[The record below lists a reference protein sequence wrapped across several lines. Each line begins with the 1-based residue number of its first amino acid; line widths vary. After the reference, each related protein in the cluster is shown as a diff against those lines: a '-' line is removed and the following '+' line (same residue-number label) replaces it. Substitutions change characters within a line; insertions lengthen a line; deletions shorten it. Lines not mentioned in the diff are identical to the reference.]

1 LDWKLWDRIAEV
13 HPLIHQ
19 LTNVVT
25 VNDCANITLTCG
37 ASPVMADA
45 PEEAAEMAAASDA
58 VVINIGTLRQDQL
71 EAMAKAGESAN
82 KRGVPVV
89 LDPVGAGATRLRL
102 EAVDRLL
109 KRVRFSVIRGNS
121 SEIGTL
127 CGRRSGRGVDANLE
141 DLDSHLPSFRSLAK
155 NLQAVI
161 AVSGPVDYVTD
172 GEREAYVENGTPLL
186 TRVTGTGCMLTAVIG
201 CCLGAGIEPFHAA
214 ILSLAAV
221 GIAGE
226 KAEASLSE
234 TEGIGTF
241 RIRFFDEMFRMN
253 SNTLEQD
260 GKVKL
265 LEKSV

>member
-1 LDWKLWDRIAEV
+1 MDWKLWDRIDEV

-19 LTNVVT
+19 ITNAVT
-25 VNDCANITLTCG
+25 VNDCANITLACG

-58 VVINIGTLRQDQL
+58 VVINIGTLGKDQL
-71 EAMAKAGESAN
+71 EAMALAGESAN
-82 KRGVPVV
+82 KCGVPVA

-102 EAVDRLL
+102 DAVDRLL

-127 CGRRSGRGVDANLE
+127 CGQRSGRGVDANLKN
-141 DLDSHLPSFRSLAK
+141 LDSHLPTIRSLAK
-155 NLQAVI
+155 NLQTVI

-214 ILSLAAV
+214 VLSLTAV

-241 RIRFFDEMFRMN
+241 RIRLFDEMFRMN
-253 SNTLEQD
+253 SETLEKA

>member
-1 LDWKLWDRIAEV
+1 MDWKLWNRIAEV
-13 HPLIHQ
+13 HPLVHQ
-19 LTNVVT
+19 ITNVVT
-25 VNDCANITLTCG
+25 VNDCANITLACG

-45 PEEAAEMAAASDA
+45 LEEAAEMSAASNA
-58 VVINIGTLRQDQL
+58 VVINIGTLRQEQL
-71 EAMAKAGESAN
+71 EAMAQAGESAN
-82 KRGVPVV
+82 KCGVPVA

-102 EAVDRLL
+102 EAVDKLL

-127 CGRRSGRGVDANLE
+127 CGQRSGRGVDANLE
-141 DLDSHLPSFRSLAK
+141 DFNSLLPSVRNLA
-155 NLQAVI
+155 NHLQSVI
-161 AVSGPVDYVTD
+161 AISGPVDYVTD
-172 GEREAYVENGTPLL
+172 GKREAFVENGTPLL

-234 TEGIGTF
+234 SEGIGTF
-241 RIRFFDEMFRMN
+241 RIRFFDEMFRM
-253 SNTLEQD
+253 SSDTLEAA

-265 LEKSV
+265 FE

>member
-1 LDWKLWDRIAEV
+1 MDWKQWERIGET

-19 LTNVVT
+19 ITNVVT
-25 VNDCANITLTCG
+25 VNDCANITLACG

-45 PEEAAEMAAASDA
+45 LEEAAEMAAASDA
-58 VVINIGTLRQDQL
+58 VVINIGTLRQEQL
-71 EAMAKAGESAN
+71 EAMAQAGESAN

-89 LDPVGAGATRLRL
+89 LDPVGAGSTRLRMDAL
-102 EAVDRLL
+102 DQLL
-109 KRVRFSVIRGNS
+109 RRVKFSVIRGNS
-121 SEIGTL
+121 SEIRTL
-127 CGRRSGRGVDANLE
+127 CGQRSGRGVDADLE
-141 DLDSHLPSFRSLAK
+141 KLDSLLPSIRSLAK
-155 NLQAVI
+155 DYQTVI

-172 GEREAYVENGTPLL
+172 GTREAYVENGTPML
-186 TRVTGTGCMLTAVIG
+186 TRVTGTGCMLTSVIG

-226 KAEASLSE
+226 RAEASLSGE
-234 TEGIGTF
+234 EGIGTF
-241 RIRFFDEMFRMN
+241 RIHFFDEMFHMN
-253 SNTLEQD
+253 GKTLEQA

>member
-1 LDWKLWDRIAEV
+1 
-13 HPLIHQ
+13 
-19 LTNVVT
+19 
-25 VNDCANITLTCG
+25 
-37 ASPVMADA
+37 
-45 PEEAAEMAAASDA
+45 
-58 VVINIGTLRQDQL
+58 
-71 EAMAKAGESAN
+71 
-82 KRGVPVV
+82 V

-253 SNTLEQD
+253 RKPLVRA

>member
-1 LDWKLWDRIAEV
+1 MDWKLWERIAEV

-19 LTNVVT
+19 ITNVVT
-25 VNDCANITLTCG
+25 VNDCANITLACG

-45 PEEAAEMAAASDA
+45 LEEAAEMAAASNA
-58 VVINIGTLRQDQL
+58 VVLNIGTLRQEQL
-71 EAMAKAGESAN
+71 EAMAQAGESAN
-82 KRGVPVV
+82 KCGVPVA
-89 LDPVGAGATRLRL
+89 LDPVGAGATRLRM

-109 KRVRFSVIRGNS
+109 KRVKFSVIRGNS

-127 CGRRSGRGVDANLE
+127 CGQRSGRGVDADQE
-141 DLDSHLPSFRSLAK
+141 GLDSLLPSIRSLAK
-155 NLQAVI
+155 DLQTVI

-201 CCLGAGIEPFHAA
+201 CCLGAGIQPFHAA

-234 TEGIGTF
+234 KEGIGTF

-253 SNTLEQD
+253 SETLEQAA
-260 GKVKL
+260 KVKL
-265 LEKSV
+265 LEKSL

>member
-1 LDWKLWDRIAEV
+1 MDWKLWERIAEV

-19 LTNVVT
+19 ITNVVT
-25 VNDCANITLTCG
+25 VNDCANITLACG

-45 PEEAAEMAAASDA
+45 LEEAAEMAAASNA
-58 VVINIGTLRQDQL
+58 VVLNIGTLRQEQL
-71 EAMAKAGESAN
+71 EAMAQAGEAAN
-82 KRGVPVV
+82 KHGVPVV
-89 LDPVGAGATRLRL
+89 LDPVGAGATRLRM

-109 KRVRFSVIRGNS
+109 KRVKFSVIRGNL

-127 CGRRSGRGVDANLE
+127 CGQRSGRGVDADRE
-141 DLDSHLPSFRSLAK
+141 GLDSLLPSIRNLAK
-155 NLQAVI
+155 ELQTVI

-186 TRVTGTGCMLTAVIG
+186 TQVTGTGCMLTAVIG

-226 KAEASLSE
+226 KAEASLTE
-234 TEGIGTF
+234 KEGIGTF

-253 SNTLEQD
+253 GKTLEHA